1 MKQVP
6 RIVGILILVVI
17 YAFTLPSDISES
29 EREKLAGE
37 FGFERSILYYPDGLI
52 SKSVRDVHPQYKDIA
67 TWISSVGAAV
77 AITDFDGD
85 NIAND
90 IAHVD
95 PRFDKVFISPAEGTG
110 DRFEPFELKV
120 TQLPFNYETMAAT
133 GILANDLNADGKMDF
148 LVYYLGRAPI
158 IFYQTETGFEEA
170 ELIEDEKWNTTTG
183 TIADIDGNGYP
194 DILIGNYFPDDS
206 KLLEAD
212 ATDRD
217 QIMQQSMSRGDNGGR
232 NRIFLWSGIK
242 DGKVIFKEDT
252 DWRDNLPYPYD
263 WTLAVAAG
271 DINND
276 LLPEIYVANDFG
288 PDKLLLNESTP
299 GNVKFTELKG
309 RKGFTTIRS
318 NVIGNDSF
326 KGMGVDFADIN
337 GDGLMDIYV
346 SNIADDWAL
355 HESHFV
361 FVNTGE
367 KDVIKKGIAPFDN
380 KSEGL
385 GLSRSSWAWEAK
397 LIDFNNDGIKEAIQG
412 TGFVKGEVDRW
423 PELQELATANDEV
436 LSNVSYWPKLIPGD
450 DISGDSHI
458 PFFVKHSSG
467 KYFDLAAN
475 LGLDDPQITRGIAI
489 SDVNRDGKL
498 DFVSANQ
505 WEDSK
510 LYKNTGKS
518 DNSFIGL
525 TLKYP
530 LAKESVTSVLVDS
543 DVPGRA
549 ALGAFAT
556 LTLKNGTK
564 HIAFVDGGNGHAG
577 SSSSDIHF
585 GLGKVSKTE
594 KVLVTLTW
602 KNSKGE
608 LQEKELK
615 LTPGWHD
622 VTLPF

>member
-1 MKQVP
+1 MKQIP
-6 RIVGILILVVI
+6 RIVSILILIVI
-17 YAFTLPSDISES
+17 YAFTLPSDISRT
-29 EREKLAGE
+29 EREELASE
-37 FGFERSILYYPDGLI
+37 FGFERTILFYPEGLT
-52 SKSVRDVHPQYKDIA
+52 SKNVRDVHPQYKNIS

-77 AITDFDGD
+77 AVTDFDGD

-110 DRFEPFELKV
+110 KRFEPFELKV
-120 TQLPFNYETMAAT
+120 TQLPFNEKTMAAT
-133 GILANDLNADGKMDF
+133 GILANDFNTDGKMDF
-148 LVYYLGRAPI
+148 LVYYLGRGPI
-158 IFYQTETGFEEA
+158 IFYQKDGGFEEA
-170 ELIEDEKWNTTTG
+170 ELIEGEKWNTTTG
-183 TIADIDGNGYP
+183 TIADLDGNGYP

-206 KLLEAD
+206 KLLEAN

-217 QIMQQSMSRGDNGGR
+217 QIMQHSMSRGDNGGR
-232 NRIFLWSGIK
+232 NRVFLWSGLK
-242 DGKVIFKEDT
+242 DGKVIFKEDKE
-252 DWRDNLPYPYD
+252 WYDNFDYPYD

-276 LLPEIYVANDFG
+276 LLPELYVANDFG

-299 GNVKFTELKG
+299 GKLKFTELKG
-309 RKGFTTIRS
+309 RKNFTTTRS

-367 KDVIKKGIAPFDN
+367 KDVISKGIAPFHN
-380 KSEGL
+380 ESEVL

-397 LIDFNNDGIKEAIQG
+397 LIDFNNDGVKEAIQG
-412 TGFVKGEVDRW
+412 TGFVKGDIDRW

-436 LSNVSYWPKLIPGD
+436 LSNVTFWPKLKPGD
-450 DISGDSHI
+450 DVSGDSHI

-467 KYFDLAAN
+467 KYFDLAEN
-475 LGLDDPQITRGIAI
+475 LGMTDPQITRGIAI

-498 DFVSANQ
+498 DFVTANQ

-510 LYKNTGKS
+510 LYVNTGV
-518 DNSFIGL
+518 NPNTFLGL
-525 TLKYP
+525 SIKYP
-530 LAKESVTSVLVDS
+530 LNKEAVTDVQVDS
-543 DVPGRA
+543 DIPGRY
-549 ALGAFAT
+549 ALGAFAK
-556 LTLKNGTK
+556 LTLKDGTK

-585 GLGKVSKTE
+585 GLGKLSTSE
-594 KVLVTLTW
+594 KIDVTISW
-602 KNSKGE
+602 RNSKGQ
-608 LQEKELK
+608 LKEKSLSLK
-615 LTPGWHD
+615 PGWHD
-622 VTLPF
+622 VILPF

>member
-6 RIVGILILVVI
+6 RIVGILILIVI
-17 YAFTLPSDISES
+17 YAFTLPFDISES
-29 EREKLAGE
+29 EREELAGE
-37 FGFERSILYYPDGLI
+37 FGFERSILYYPEGLT
-52 SKSVRDVHPQYKDIA
+52 SKYVRDVHPQYKDIA

-110 DRFEPFELKV
+110 NRFEPFELKV

-133 GILANDLNADGKMDF
+133 GIMANDLNADGKMDF
-148 LVYYLGRAPI
+148 LVYYLGRSPI

-170 ELIEDEKWNTTTG
+170 ELLDGEKWNTTTG

-206 KLLEAD
+206 KLLEAN
-212 ATDRD
+212 ATDRN
-217 QIMQQSMSRGDNGGR
+217 QIMQHSMSRGDNGGR

-288 PDKLLLNESTP
+288 PDKLLLNQSTP

-326 KGMGVDFADIN
+326 KGMGVDFADVN

-367 KDVIKKGIAPFDN
+367 KDLINKGIAPFEN
-380 KSEGL
+380 ESEVL

-436 LSNVSYWPKLIPGD
+436 LANVSYWPKLIPGD

-518 DNSFIGL
+518 DNAFIGL

-530 LAKESVTSVLVDS
+530 LAKESVTNVLVDS
-543 DVPGRA
+543 NTPGRA

-602 KNSKGE
+602 KDSKGD
-608 LQEKELK
+608 LQKKQLK

-622 VTLPF
+622 ITLPF